1 MDLPRNHFKAALEA
15 GRHQLGIWN
24 TIGGNTVAEALAS
37 CGYDWVLVDCE
48 HAAVETIEVLP
59 ALQAIAGFP
68 SVSSVVRPAGN
79 DPVLIKRLLDF
90 GAQSLLIPYVQ
101 SAAEAEAAVVAMR
114 YAPRGIRG
122 LAGVTRATRYGKVA
136 NYHAR
141 ASDELCLIVQVET
154 VEAIAQLEEIAAVPG
169 VDAVFI
175 GPADLS
181 ASMGYPGNVGHPE
194 VVAVIEDTIAR
205 IRAAGKP
212 AGILTLDTGFA
223 RRCMD
228 LGTGF
233 TAVGVDLALL
243 VDGATDLRKGWS

>member
-1 MDLPRNHFKAALEA
+1 MDLPRNRFKAALAA
-15 GRHQLGIWN
+15 GQHQLGIWN
-24 TIGGNTVAEALAS
+24 TIGGNTVAEALAA

-68 SVSSVVRPAGN
+68 EVSSLVRPAAN

-101 SAAEAEAAVVAMR
+101 SAEEAEAAVAAMR
-114 YAPRGIRG
+114 YAPEGMRG

-136 NYHAR
+136 DYHAR
-141 ASDELCLIVQVET
+141 AAQELCLIVQVET
-154 VEAIAQLEEIAAVPG
+154 VEAVDRLEQIAGVPG

-181 ASMGYPGNVGHPE
+181 ASMGYPGNTAHPE

-205 IRAAGKP
+205 IKAAGKP
-212 AGILTLDTGFA
+212 AGILTLDPVFA
-223 RRCMD
+223 RRCME
-228 LGTGF
+228 LGTAF
-233 TAVGVDLALL
+233 TGVGVDLALL
-243 VDGATDLRKGWS
+243 VDGATALRKSWP